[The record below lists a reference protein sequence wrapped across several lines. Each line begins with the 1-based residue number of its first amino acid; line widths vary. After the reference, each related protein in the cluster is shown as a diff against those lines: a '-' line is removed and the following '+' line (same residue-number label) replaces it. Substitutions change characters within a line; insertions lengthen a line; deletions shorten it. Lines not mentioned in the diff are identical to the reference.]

1 MYEYDTYQ
9 ATHRMI
15 DESLSL
21 ALVQLTSTI
30 AEYTGPAGMV
40 YNHTVREDSR
50 ARWDLITVLPSSSVT
65 SIVARVCTRRLDL
78 VDQPGASHSWCA
90 CI

>member
-1 MYEYDTYQ
+1 
-9 ATHRMI
+9 MI
-15 DESLSL
+15 DESLPGITRTGAAS
-21 ALVQLTSTI
+21 STI

-78 VDQPGASHSWCA
+78 VDQPGA
-90 CI
+90 